1 MPASTVLLILKLID
15 LVALGASMAP
25 AVLARVNAASDK
37 IKEMVREDRDPTP
50 EEFAELDRETNDLM
64 AEILGAPQPE

>member
-15 LVALGASMAP
+15 LVALGAQMAP
-25 AVLARVNAASDK
+25 AILARVTAASDK
-37 IKEMVREDRDPTP
+37 IKIMVKEERDPTDA
-50 EEFAELDRETNDLM
+50 EWAELDRETNDLM